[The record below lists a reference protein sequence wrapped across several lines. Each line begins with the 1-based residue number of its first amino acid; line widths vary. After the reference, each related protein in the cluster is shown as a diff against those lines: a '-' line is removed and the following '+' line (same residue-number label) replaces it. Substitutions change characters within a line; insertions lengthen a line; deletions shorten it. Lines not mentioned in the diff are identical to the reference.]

1 MGSVLVSPRGIKG
14 VGGADGWVASRTGDM
29 DSLLAPP
36 VEDWEKEGREL
47 TDRLLPE
54 LRRLLDSTV
63 SEMEQMAE
71 AGGHSAE
78 DFAPMYDRVARLM
91 VGGPSTRARSRARA
105 FGC

>member
-1 MGSVLVSPRGIKG
+1 
-14 VGGADGWVASRTGDM
+14 M
-29 DSLLAPP
+29 DALIAPP

-54 LRRLLDSTV
+54 LKRLLDSAV

-71 AGGHSAE
+71 AGGHSSE

-91 VGGPSTRARSRARA
+91 VGGPLAHVGSRFRVLD
-105 FGC
+105 C

>member
-1 MGSVLVSPRGIKG
+1 
-14 VGGADGWVASRTGDM
+14 M

-91 VGGPSTRARSRARA
+91 VGGPSARA
-105 FGC
+105 GSRPRALEC